1 MKLDYED
8 DDSLAKY
15 LEDAKASLHTYF
27 HDNYAGKHSTPSRQR
42 AHVTPSSSTPQ
53 SSFNGSPQKVNFTA
67 RYQKAPR
74 ASKDELEEY
83 FTLPRENFDTCDP
96 IKWWFGRRSQFPNLF
111 VLARNLLGIPGKCF
125 AAFILAKLIIMSQG
139 QQ

>member
-8 DDSLAKY
+8 DNSLAEY
-15 LEDAKASLHTYF
+15 LEDAKGSLHIYF
-27 HDNYAGKHSTPSRQR
+27 HDNYAGKHSTPSRR
-42 AHVTPSSSTPQ
+42 APVTMPSSSTPQ
-53 SSFNGSPQKVNFTA
+53 SSVDGSPQKVNFTA

-74 ASKDELEEY
+74 ASKDELDEY
-83 FTLPRENFDTCDP
+83 FKLPREDFDTCNP

-111 VLARNLLGIPGKCF
+111 ILARNLLGIPGER
-125 AAFILAKLIIMSQG
+125 FIPFNSAKLIIMSQG